1 MIIEQN
7 DVELIAIKT
16 KSPQDLDNEINFNSN
31 INKQTDNELNGVLK
45 DKKSEI
51 FNEPLEEEDEQYDDD
66 HYESSVR
73 FIKIVKS
80 PNGAC
85 GFHLT
90 RTKWDPYPWVSA
102 VDNFTPAAKSDLKAG
117 DCVLEVNGCDV
128 LGLRITEIAKLVK
141 SSQHQVTLLLW
152 STNCNTKCD
161 EESLC
166 AAPMPRSLQRL
177 SLVVQTVLSLIECP
191 VCLDTITPP
200 AMQCQNGHLLC
211 VNCRIRAEKC
221 PVCRDRYYP
230 RPALIAEQI
239 QSAITS
245 AFNLCRNEDKV
256 RQKIFGRHNRQ
267 RQLVKTT
274 LEGLRQKQQPEQ
286 QQVHKSLTTDLQHLE
301 QKSFDVKTC
310 STTTINRKCD
320 RKVTDKFFKCGSG
333 NKSTTCNKFLTKL
346 LNSKAY
352 SMENLTNGHN
362 NTTTTNNIFNTC
374 HTTILSAISQPQLFA
389 IQPAHE
395 PVGAHTGLQKQFV
408 TRHQQQKTSSS
419 PLSSLV
425 TNTNQFNDLPRTVA
439 TKHHNLL
446 THKPHIKSIENN
458 LNINSKLCCQ
468 REKPN
473 NKIEHLS
480 ISSDIYLTR
489 TKENITCL
497 LESPKIFMNANNK
510 RPCPTTVCETSY
522 ATIPRAIKI
531 REKHFIQRP
540 MCQNDVQAVKVTESS
555 VLQTNLPKSHSSS
568 MTSLNLSLT
577 MSSSATIPS
586 TTSYCCCYNCCSC
599 SASSSCSVIAQ
610 NCQSSL
616 STPTSS
622 SPPPAALST
631 ATH

>member
-16 KSPQDLDNEINFNSN
+16 KSLHDLDNETNFNTN
-31 INKQTDNELNGVLK
+31 ANHFKLNNKFNTFTK
-45 DKKSEI
+45 DKDSEL
-51 FNEPLEEEDEQYDDD
+51 FNDPEEKKEEEYDND

-73 FIKIVKS
+73 FVEIDKS

-90 RTKWDPYPWVSA
+90 RSKWDPYPWVSA

-117 DCVLEVNGCDV
+117 DCILEVNGCDV

-211 VNCRIRAEKC
+211 VNCRIHAEKC

-267 RQLVKTT
+267 RQMVKTT
-274 LEGLRQKQQPEQ
+274 LECLQQKQQNQHPL
-286 QQVHKSLTTDLQHLE
+286 HKSLTADTQQHGCE
-301 QKSFDVKTC
+301 KSLDVKTATA
-310 STTTINRKCD
+310 TTTINRKCD
-320 RKVTDKFFKCGSG
+320 RKVTDKFFKCSSG
-333 NKSTTCNKFLTKL
+333 NRTTCNKFLTKL

-362 NTTTTNNIFNTC
+362 NNNNSATTARTTNTNNNFNTC
-374 HTTILSAISQPQLFA
+374 HTTITSAISQPQLFA
-389 IQPAHE
+389 M
-395 PVGAHTGLQKQFV
+395 
-408 TRHQQQKTSSS
+408 QQQPNSSHKHEGEYRATQQQQTSS
-419 PLSSLV
+419 PLSSSV
-425 TNTNQFNDLPRTVA
+425 TNTNQFNDFPRNVA
-439 TKHHNLL
+439 RNHHYLL
-446 THKPHIKSIENN
+446 THKTPHLNAIEND
-458 LNINSKLCCQ
+458 LNINSKLCCKQ
-468 REKPN
+468 MPN
-473 NKIEHLS
+473 NKMKHFSL
-480 ISSDIYLTR
+480 SSDTDLTR
-489 TKENITCL
+489 TKESITCL
-497 LESPKIFMNANNK
+497 LESPSIFMNGTNK
-510 RPCPTTVCETSY
+510 RPCPPAVCETSY
-522 ATIPRAIKI
+522 ATIPRAIKV
-531 REKHFIQRP
+531 REKHFIQRT
-540 MCQNDVQAVKVTESS
+540 MCQNDVVLHGTNKETTSS
-555 VLQTNLPKSHSSS
+555 ALATNFPKSHSSS

-577 MSSSATIPS
+577 MSSSATPS
-586 TTSYCCCYNCCSC
+586 TGCCSSYCCSC
-599 SASSSCSVIAQ
+599 SASSSSSVTQ

-616 STPTSS
+616 SASTS
-622 SPPPAALST
+622 AA
-631 ATH
+631 H